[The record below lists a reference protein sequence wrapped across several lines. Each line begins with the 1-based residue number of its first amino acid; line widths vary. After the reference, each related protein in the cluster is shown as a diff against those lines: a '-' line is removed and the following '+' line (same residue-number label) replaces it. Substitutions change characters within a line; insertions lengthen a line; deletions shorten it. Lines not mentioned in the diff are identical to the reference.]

1 MKRYVLAL
9 DFGAS
14 SGRAMLACYDGNSI
28 KLQEVHRFVNTPIE
42 KDGNLYWDVPQLM
55 QELETGLQKAY
66 AIAPF
71 ESIGIDT
78 WGVDYGML
86 DKDGKLMGN
95 PRHYRDKRSEGYS
108 ERLCAQ
114 MTSETLYAR
123 TGTQIMDIN
132 TLFQLMS
139 QRDDEGF
146 SGCHKMLLMPDLFA
160 YLLTG
165 TISAERS
172 IASTTQMLSAKTG
185 TWDTSLLD
193 AQNIPASLMP
203 AIVESGTEKGVLSQ
217 EVQQRLSLPPIRVTA
232 VCGHD
237 TQCASF
243 AAPAKT
249 DKHIFLSCGT
259 WSLFGT
265 QCDSPILTPQ
275 AANLGLSNEIGY
287 GKTVTFLKNIIG
299 LWLIQE
305 SRREFERQGQHYSYA
320 EIEALA
326 THNLSTPCA
335 IDPDDPC
342 FVAPGDIPGRVQ
354 DFCRK
359 TSQPIPQTPGAIF
372 RCIYES
378 LAMKYRT
385 ALEELE
391 RCTGET
397 YPVIHLVGG
406 GTKDRLLCQ
415 LTADFCQRP
424 VVAGPIEATIYGNAA
439 IQLLSIGA
447 IASPQAARACIAN
460 SETLK
465 TYTPGKFPELHYRM
479 FQNMIKQ
486 EK

>member
-95 PRHYRDKRSEGYS
+95 PPHYRDKRSEGYS

-165 TISAERS
+165 DNLGRTLHRKHHPDALGKNRHMGHIAFGRSKYPGFPDACNCRKRYRKGRALTRSA
-172 IASTTQMLSAKTG
+172 A
-185 TWDTSLLD
+185 
-193 AQNIPASLMP
+193 
-203 AIVESGTEKGVLSQ
+203 
-217 EVQQRLSLPPIRVTA
+217 
-232 VCGHD
+232 
-237 TQCASF
+237 ASF
-243 AAPAKT
+243 TAADPRN
-249 DKHIFLSCGT
+249 G
-259 WSLFGT
+259 SL
-265 QCDSPILTPQ
+265 
-275 AANLGLSNEIGY
+275 
-287 GKTVTFLKNIIG
+287 
-299 LWLIQE
+299 
-305 SRREFERQGQHYSYA
+305 
-320 EIEALA
+320 
-326 THNLSTPCA
+326 
-335 IDPDDPC
+335 
-342 FVAPGDIPGRVQ
+342 
-354 DFCRK
+354 
-359 TSQPIPQTPGAIF
+359 
-372 RCIYES
+372 
-378 LAMKYRT
+378 RT
-385 ALEELE
+385 
-391 RCTGET
+391 
-397 YPVIHLVGG
+397 
-406 GTKDRLLCQ
+406 
-415 LTADFCQRP
+415 
-424 VVAGPIEATIYGNAA
+424 
-439 IQLLSIGA
+439 
-447 IASPQAARACIAN
+447 
-460 SETLK
+460 
-465 TYTPGKFPELHYRM
+465 
-479 FQNMIKQ
+479 
-486 EK
+486 